1 MCSVDAIRRGIHE
14 AIKAAEEDESSAKD
28 TPPED
33 DPTKIA
39 ETQEGSEADCDGQ
52 DKHGGLVLPA
62 IAGTS
67 SDDGEGDAWV
77 IDMEAPGGPARTMG
91 GIGSRAVDFP
101 YRPKVCNQVTFCV
114 SWGAKEI
121 I

>member
-1 MCSVDAIRRGIHE
+1 MAD
-14 AIKAAEEDESSAKD
+14 
-28 TPPED
+28 
-33 DPTKIA
+33 
-39 ETQEGSEADCDGQ
+39 TQEGSEADYD
-52 DKHGGLVLPA
+52 DAPKHAGLVLPD

-67 SDDGEGDAWV
+67 SDEAEGDAWV